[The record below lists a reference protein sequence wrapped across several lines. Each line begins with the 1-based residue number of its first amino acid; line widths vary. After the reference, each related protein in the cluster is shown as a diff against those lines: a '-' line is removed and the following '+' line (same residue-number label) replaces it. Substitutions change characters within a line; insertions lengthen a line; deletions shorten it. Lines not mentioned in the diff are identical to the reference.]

1 METTTIQSLTPQGT
15 FEAKGKTFHKF
26 DCILANGLV
35 GEVNALTPD
44 KWQVGAE
51 CVVKEHQQTKWW
63 PRLELDKPGFGN
75 QSFGKPSSGGVER
88 QESIVTQWAIREAQ
102 AFVFNGTKAPDR
114 VTLYDVWG
122 VAKHLK
128 AMHDN
133 FDTWGGTYK
142 KETSQRA
149 QELAPENCPPVP
161 ENAPVPGDSDLPF

>member
-1 METTTIQSLTPQGT
+1 M
-15 FEAKGKTFHKF
+15 
-26 DCILANGLV
+26 
-35 GEVNALTPD
+35 
-44 KWQVGAE
+44 
-51 CVVKEHQQTKWW
+51 
-63 PRLELDKPGFGN
+63 
-75 QSFGKPSSGGVER
+75 
-88 QESIVTQWAIREAQ
+88 TQWAIREAQ

-149 QELAPENCPPVP
+149 QEVAPENCPPVP
-161 ENAPVPGDSDLPF
+161 DNAPVPGDSDLPF

>member
-1 METTTIQSLTPQGT
+1 MQSGHT
-15 FEAKGKTFHKF
+15 
-26 DCILANGLV
+26 
-35 GEVNALTPD
+35 
-44 KWQVGAE
+44 
-51 CVVKEHQQTKWW
+51 
-63 PRLELDKPGFGN
+63 
-75 QSFGKPSSGGVER
+75 SGGMDR
-88 QESIVTQWAIREAQ
+88 QESIVTHGP
-102 AFVFNGTKAPDR
+102 FVRRNLCFNGTTSPDK

-161 ENAPVPGDSDLPF
+161 DNTPVPGDNDLPF